1 MKTLTDRQKKAL
13 ELKGDHKIYYE
24 DNRKDY
30 QKFVETGEIDEDYL
44 DDFEMNV
51 RIVADLDEVDII
63 SMTETPEDGVGRAR
77 IPDYTPAWLNKIL
90 FLWGVGEFAESM
102 FEFWSKEDVD
112 EFKAICDVVNE

>member
-24 DNRKDY
+24 DNTKDY

-44 DDFEMNV
+44 DGFENV
-51 RIVADLDEVDII
+51 RIVANLEEVEII
-63 SMTETPEDGVGRAR
+63 SMTETPEDGVGRAY

-90 FLWGVGEFAESM
+90 LLWNVGEFSESM
-102 FEFWSKEDVD
+102 FEFWSKEDAD

>member
-1 MKTLTDRQKKAL
+1 MTTLTDRQKKAL

-44 DDFEMNV
+44 DDFENV

-63 SMTETPEDGVGRAR
+63 SRDTRGWGR
-77 IPDYTPAWLNKIL
+77 P
-90 FLWGVGEFAESM
+90 G
-102 FEFWSKEDVD
+102 
-112 EFKAICDVVNE
+112 